1 MCCRADRMSADGGRS
16 APPTRI
22 AMKPH
27 AEQGITSQ
35 PFNGIYRFRKLS
47 PRLGFPNTEDFQIIN
62 NIQGEP
68 IAVAALREFP
78 RLSRICRV
86 SGHLLPYRCRH
97 TRQMA
102 PGIHVYDPRFCGLL
116 NHACDPNAFL
126 DMSELWLWALKDIR
140 KGDRLT
146 LDFATTEDRL
156 QRQFACRCGCPCC
169 RGWITGYDE
178 SPNADGQ
185 LFFQNWRR

>member
-1 MCCRADRMSADGGRS
+1 MRCRADRMSADGSRS

-22 AMKPH
+22 VMKAH
-27 AEQGITSQ
+27 AEQALPPPPSK
-35 PFNGIYRFRKLS
+35 GIYPFVELPLS
-47 PRLGFPNTEDFQIIN
+47 LGFPSLEDFQIVYSP
-62 NIQGEP
+62 QAKAK
-68 IAVAALREFP
+68 AVCALREFP

-116 NHACDPNAFL
+116 SHACDPNTFL

-146 LDFATTEDRL
+146 IDLAMTEDKL
-156 QRQFACRCGCPCC
+156 QRQFACRCACPCC

-178 SPNADGQ
+178 TPNVDGQ
-185 LFFQNWRR
+185 SFFQHWRR